1 MWLLLAEPLPLS
13 SHAAR
18 SQAQSVYVCMF
29 VEAYVSM
36 IVLFVVL
43 FRNKLFLRRM
53 FSETNFVFEANVF

>member
-1 MWLLLAEPLPLS
+1 MFVKAYVCMFLS
-13 SHAAR
+13 I
-18 SQAQSVYVCMF
+18 YVCMF